1 MKNKAKFVSV
11 MLVAVMMLGLLVNA
25 FAIYD
30 TPTFTDVPKNA
41 YYYTYV
47 EEAVANGWINGYGDG
62 RFGPED
68 KVTYAQMCIM
78 LTKAFFK
85 DELDAYTG
93 PKTTWYTSYCNV
105 ASEIGLLEGTNV
117 KNTPTDA
124 TAVAQHMNRYEMA
137 QMIYNAMKAANKK
150 MPTNIEVFN
159 ARMATA
165 DWDAIPKN
173 YRDAVDNCKA
183 AGIINGIDSQ
193 GTFAGAG
200 YMSRAHA
207 AIVLTKLNKVENA
220 PETPVEPDPVVPDK
234 PVEITRSPFAFKDGS
249 ENVEQMMTRLNNEAP
264 NYFEG
269 YLSNG
274 KPITENNIKAMI
286 ESAKVSMPNNTQWDT
301 TDRYW
306 YRRNILVDNHGV
318 YANGGCGAFGLGL
331 SDYIFGKNAPV
342 SKHQNFDQ
350 LKIGD
355 LIYLLDSST
364 GTKHVV
370 MVTGF
375 GNNKYIGDYFIR
387 GEGNNSGTVEWR
399 INEYVGQWS
408 TTKLAESY
416 VYSRY

>member
-1 MKNKAKFVSV
+1 MKKRLTSLILA
-11 MLVAVMMLGLLVNA
+11 LTAALTLTLPA
-25 FAIYD
+25 FAAGD
-30 TPTFTDVPKNA
+30 PFTDVPKNA

-93 PKTTWYTSYCNV
+93 PKTTWYTAYCNV

-183 AGIINGIDSQ
+183 AGIINGFDSQ

-220 PETPVEPDPVVPDK
+220 PETPVEPDPVDPKPDK
-234 PVEITRSPFAFKDGS
+234 PVEIERSPFAFKDGY
-249 ENVEQMMTRLNNEAP
+249 ENVEAMMIRLNNEAP

-274 KPITENNIKAMI
+274 KPITEDNIKAMI
-286 ESAKVSMPNNTQWDT
+286 ESAKVNMPQNTTWDT
-301 TDRYW
+301 DDKYD
-306 YRRNILVDNHGV
+306 YNNFLGNGAV
-318 YANGGCGAFGLGL
+318 GGCGSFAAGL
-331 SDYIFGKNAPV
+331 SDYVFGKNAPV
-342 SKHQNFDQ
+342 TRHQNFDQ
-350 LKIGD
+350 LKVGD
-355 LIYLLDSST
+355 VIWMKDSST
-364 GTKHVV
+364 GANHVV
-370 MVTGF
+370 IVTGF
-375 GNNKYIGDYFIR
+375 GNDKYIGDYFMC
-387 GEGNNSGTVEWR
+387 GEGNTSGHVGWKGK
-399 INEYVGQWS
+399 EYWVHW
-408 TTKLAESY
+408 TNTKYAESY
-416 VYSRY
+416 IYSRY